1 MKVVILAGG
10 LGTRI
15 SEHTQFTPK
24 PMIKLNNKPI
34 VHHIIDIYNSFGLND
49 FIIAT
54 GYKSESI
61 EKYFKK
67 KNINNCRIKVVNTG
81 KNTLTGSRLL
91 KLKKYLTKTFM
102 LTYGDGLANIDI
114 KKLINFHKKHKKI
127 ITVTSVHP
135 PARFGELKLKQNQV
149 NSFVEKPQLNRGWIN
164 GGFFVIDP
172 KFFNFIPKK
181 NVMLER
187 EPMQNCIKKKQLMAF
202 KHEKFWY
209 CIDTKR
215 DLDMMRFKIKKE
227 KKLPWHFN

>member
-1 MKVVILAGG
+1 MKCVILAGG

-15 SEHTQFTPK
+15 SGHTQFTPK
-24 PMIKLNNKPI
+24 PMIRLKNKPI
-34 VHHIIDIYNSFGLND
+34 IHHIIDIYRFFGLKD
-49 FIIAT
+49 FIIAS

-61 EKYFKK
+61 ERYFKK
-67 KNINNCRIKVVNTG
+67 KNLKDCKIKVINTG
-81 KNTLTGSRLL
+81 INTLTGSRLL
-91 KLKKYLTKTFM
+91 KLKKYLTNTFL

-114 KKLINFHKKHKKI
+114 KKLINFHKRNKKI

-135 PARFGELKLKQNQV
+135 PARFGELKIKKNKV
-149 NSFVEKPQLNRGWIN
+149 SSFVEKPQLNRGWIN
-164 GGFFVIDP
+164 GGFFVINP
-172 KFFNFIPKK
+172 KFLNLIPKK

-187 EPMQNCIKKKQLMAF
+187 EPIQNAIKKKELMAF

-215 DLDMMRFKIKKE
+215 DLETMRNKIKIE